1 MNRGS
6 SETSMKVLLIGDN
19 RTSPN
24 WGRGADIAL
33 FQLLSERFDVAATIP
48 GSYFLLGS
56 AGFGYVNTFT
66 PARYGWVLLHMLF
79 NRKRRK
85 LFDWYMKLEEF
96 WGAKDFINEDPGK
109 SVDNLLRHKKR
120 YRELSLIYDQAEN
133 ADLIVV
139 NGDGDVVF
147 TTPPRRQVLF
157 LLSMAELGIRLN
169 KKVLFIN
176 SMISD
181 CPLTGRNLKTLA
193 SARTVLSKCHAVA
206 LRDPVSLEYVRKEM
220 PEVNSTYIPDSLFAL
235 YPSFEKS
242 RSYLPANGDFAI
254 PYPEQ
259 NEYFGRLDFSKPYI
273 CVGGT
278 ALASKER
285 ERLITRYLPLLT
297 EIGKLG
303 YEIYLTE
310 NDGPDSFLREIAI
323 TNNFGL
329 IPVRTPIF
337 MAGAILANAQLF
349 ISGRYHP
356 SIFASFGGTP
366 CIFLESHAHK
376 MSSLQEVLEYDDG
389 KQFSAFP
396 DESEI
401 REIVSTAKKYLD
413 QGEVLREK
421 IRKVAAIRC
430 EEARQL
436 PAFIEKNI

>member
-1 MNRGS
+1 
-6 SETSMKVLLIGDN
+6 MKVLLVGDN
-19 RTSPN
+19 RTSLN

-33 FQLLSERFDVAATIP
+33 YELLSRKYHISGLIP
-48 GSYFLLGS
+48 GSYFILDL

-66 PARYGWVLLHMLF
+66 PPRFYWAFSYLVS

-85 LFDWYMKLEEF
+85 IFDWYVKLEEL
-96 WGAKDFINEDPGK
+96 WGAKDFINEDPEK
-109 SVDNLLRHKKR
+109 SVENLLCHKKR
-120 YRELSLIYDQAEN
+120 YRELSVIYCEAEE

-139 NGDGDVVF
+139 NGDGDLIF
-147 TTPPRRQVLF
+147 TTPPRREVLF
-157 LLSMAELGIRLN
+157 LLAMAELGMRLK
-169 KKVLFIN
+169 KKVFFIN

-193 SARTVLSKCHAVA
+193 SARSVLSKCQAVA

-220 PEVNSTYIPDSLFAL
+220 PEVNCTYIPDSLFAL

-242 RSYLPANGDFAI
+242 RSYLPADGNFAI

-259 NEYFGRLDFSKPYI
+259 NEYLGKLDFSKPYI

-278 ALASKER
+278 ALASQEG
-285 ERLITRYLPLLT
+285 ERLITGYLRLLT
-297 EIGKLG
+297 EIKKLG

-329 IPVRTPIF
+329 IPARTPIF
-337 MAGAILANAQLF
+337 MAGAILANAKLF

-376 MSSLQEVLEYDDG
+376 MSSLQKVLEYG
-389 KQFSAFP
+389 GSKQFSAFP
-396 DESEI
+396 DDSEMS
-401 REIVSTAKKYLD
+401 EIVSTARIYLD
-413 QGEVLREK
+413 QGEVLRDK
-421 IRKVAAIRC
+421 IRNVAAKRC

-436 PAFIEKNI
+436 PAFIESKI